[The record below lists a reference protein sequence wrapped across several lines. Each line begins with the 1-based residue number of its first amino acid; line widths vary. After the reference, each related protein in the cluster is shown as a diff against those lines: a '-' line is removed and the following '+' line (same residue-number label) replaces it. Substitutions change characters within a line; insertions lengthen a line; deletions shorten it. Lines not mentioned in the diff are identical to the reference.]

1 MKYLWLIAAVAI
13 VYFVLARQA
22 PVTAVQQSISPSEV
36 APWTT
41 GSREVVPAKTAFKR
55 PFDRTHE
62 ALHVVEKRN
71 GTGEF

>member
-22 PVTAVQQSISPSEV
+22 PVTAVQQSVSQAEV
-36 APWTT
+36 APLTS
-41 GSREVVPAKTAFKR
+41 GSREVPPAKTAFKQ

-62 ALHVVEKRN
+62 ALHAVEKRN